1 MSRKLHMKKV
11 SQRPLKKLFFKSVFV
26 KIFLALVI
34 LLKKNIFPANIY
46 LFKVNN
52 WSITKTCEICSKLTA
67 KTPEQRHSRRV
78 FLLLT
83 LIYFTPF
90 SIVSIVDFEQ
100 VNVSWVDVFSKDL
113 TTTSRKLF

>member
-1 MSRKLHMKKV
+1 MKKV
-11 SQRPLKKLFFKSVFV
+11 SQRPLKKVFFKSVFV

-46 LFKVNN
+46 LFKVN
-52 WSITKTCEICSKLTA
+52 ST
-67 KTPEQRHSRRV
+67 KTPERRHSRRV